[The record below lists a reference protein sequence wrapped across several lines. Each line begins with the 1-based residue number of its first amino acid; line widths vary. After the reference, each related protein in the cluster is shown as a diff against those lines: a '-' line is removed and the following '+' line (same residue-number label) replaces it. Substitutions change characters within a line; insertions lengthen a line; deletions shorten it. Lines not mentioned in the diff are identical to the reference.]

1 MSVSSLLSAQRG
13 YFRSGATLPLPAR
26 KRALRALLR
35 QVTLQEGALLAALR
49 EDLGKARFEG
59 YMTEVGLV
67 KDELRFHLKHLDRWA
82 AGRRVPTPPA
92 QFPGRSRIRP
102 EPLGAVL
109 IMAPWNYPVQ
119 LSLEPLIGALSAGNC
134 AVLKPSAYAPASSRA
149 LAKLISGALPPELA
163 AVAEGGREENQALLE
178 QKFDYIFFTGSV
190 SVGRYVME
198 KAARHLTPVTLE
210 LGGKSPCIVTPS
222 AHLRTAARRIAF
234 GKLLNAGQTCVA
246 PDYLLVHE
254 SVKDRL
260 IPLLEEA
267 FAEFLGPNPLSNP
280 DYPRIVNQKHLER
293 LTGLLEGERVL
304 FGGQTEG
311 LRIAPTLLDCA
322 DGDAPVMQ
330 EEIFGPILP
339 LLTYRSLEQALD
351 FIRDRPRPLALY
363 LFTQNKKEEEAV
375 FSGASFGGGCV
386 NDTVVHL
393 ATPHMPFGGVG
404 ESGMGACH
412 GKASFDTF
420 SHYKSVLKKSALPD
434 PPVRYHPYT
443 PGKEKL
449 LRLFLR

>member
-13 YFRSGATLPLPAR
+13 YFRSGNTLPLPAR
-26 KRALRALLR
+26 KQALHALLR

-82 AGRRVPTPPA
+82 GERRVPTPLA
-92 QFPGRSRIRP
+92 QFPGRSRVRP
-102 EPLGAVL
+102 EPYGVAL

-119 LSLEPLIGALSAGNC
+119 LSLEPLVGALSAGNC

-149 LAKLISGALPPELA
+149 LAELIAKALPPELA
-163 AVAEGGREENQALLE
+163 AVVEGGREENEALLE
-178 QKFDYIFFTGSV
+178 QRFDYIFFTGSV
-190 SVGRYVME
+190 RVGRYVME

-234 GKLLNAGQTCVA
+234 GKLLNAGQT

-260 IPLLEEA
+260 VPLLREA
-267 FAEFLGPNPLSNP
+267 FEKLAGRDPLSNP
-280 DYPRIVNQKHLER
+280 DYPRIVSQKHLER
-293 LTGLLEGERVL
+293 LTRLLEGERVL

-311 LRIAPTLLDCA
+311 LRIAPALLDCG
-322 DGDAPVMQ
+322 DGNAPVMQ

-339 LLTYRSLEQALD
+339 LLTYRSLEQAMD
-351 FIRDRPRPLALY
+351 FIRDRPKPLALY
-363 LFTQNKKEEEAV
+363 LFTRSRAEEQRV
-375 FSGASFGGGCV
+375 LSRVSFGGGCV
-386 NDTVVHL
+386 NDTIVHL

-404 ESGMGACH
+404 ESGMGGYH
-412 GKASFDTF
+412 GRASFDTF
-420 SHYKSVLKKSALPD
+420 SHTKSILKKSCLPD
-434 PPVRYHPYT
+434 LPVRYPPYT